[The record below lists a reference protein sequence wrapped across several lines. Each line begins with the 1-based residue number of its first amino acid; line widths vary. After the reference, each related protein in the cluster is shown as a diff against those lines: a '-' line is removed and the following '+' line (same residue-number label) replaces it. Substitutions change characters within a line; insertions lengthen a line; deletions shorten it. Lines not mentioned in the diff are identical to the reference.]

1 MENEPNNEELKDYA
15 DGWITER
22 KGTDAPA
29 FLKAAFCIIPLGALT
44 YFFVYMNGETFH
56 SDRGPLVAAFNR
68 ATGTAN
74 GFMYFVGALIL
85 IYALILIAFAL
96 KKFREH

>member
-1 MENEPNNEELKDYA
+1 MDENKENNELKEYA

-22 KGTDAPA
+22 KGTDAPV
-29 FLKAAFCIIPLGALT
+29 FLKAAFVIIPLGALT

-56 SDRGPLVAAFNR
+56 SDRGPLVQAFNK

-74 GFMYFVGALIL
+74 GFMYFVGALIVV
-85 IYALILIAFAL
+85 YAIILIAFAF
-96 KKFREH
+96 KKFKD